1 MKSVNKHSQFQRIV
15 LSSLSFL
22 LFFSLQVSA
31 QQGDPAKGKE
41 LFNANC
47 VACHKLDKK
56 LIGPALEGVSER
68 RSREWLQSWIKDSQA
83 LIKSG
88 DADAIEIYEEY
99 NKVPM
104 QAFPFLSDQDVDD
117 LIAYTDNKPA
127 PVAQAAPV
135 ASELSP
141 EEQAAI
147 KEGESLFKANCAACH
162 KLDKKLIG
170 PALRKV
176 GERRDM
182 DWLIAWIKDNNA
194 LRASG
199 DADAIAI
206 FEEYGGSPMTP
217 FPQLSD
223 DQIKNIVKY
232 LDQDPVVKAGA
243 VAAEPVAEVEA
254 STEWMTYVVVV
265 VLLLLAVWV
274 YTKSNNGFLKI
285 ATTIVL
291 ILLGVYVFF
300 GTLMQ
305 VGVDQGYQPIQ
316 PIAFSHKI
324 HAGDNKVDC
333 QYCHSSAKHSK
344 HSGIP
349 SANVCMNCH
358 KNISEYNGPVTSE
371 FSKEFYDG
379 EIQKLYTAVGWDSE
393 NLEYTGEEQPIEWVR
408 IHNLP
413 DFAYFNHSQHV
424 TVGGQKCQTCHGP
437 IEEMEEV
444 YQYAPLTMGWCI
456 DCHSKTD
463 VKMKDNGYYK
473 NIHEQLS
480 KKYGVEKVTVA
491 QMGGKEC
498 GKCHY

>member
-1 MKSVNKHSQFQRIV
+1 M
-15 LSSLSFL
+15 
-22 LFFSLQVSA
+22 
-31 QQGDPAKGKE
+31 
-41 LFNANC
+41 
-47 VACHKLDKK
+47 
-56 LIGPALEGVSER
+56 
-68 RSREWLQSWIKDSQA
+68 
-83 LIKSG
+83 
-88 DADAIEIYEEY
+88 
-99 NKVPM
+99 
-104 QAFPFLSDQDVDD
+104 
-117 LIAYTDNKPA
+117 
-127 PVAQAAPV
+127 
-135 ASELSP
+135 
-141 EEQAAI
+141 

-199 DADAIAI
+199 DADANAI
-206 FEEYGGSPMTP
+206 YEEYGGSPMTA

-243 VAAEPVAEVEA
+243 VAVEPVAEVEA

-265 VLLLLAVWV
+265 VLFLLAIWV

-291 ILLGVYVFF
+291 ILVGVYVFF

-444 YQYAPLTMGWCI
+444 YQYAPLTMGWCL